1 MNTRRTTHTLT
12 ALAAATALSAALTGC
27 NASADVKPTETIGR
41 CTECTPAPTPTT
53 ATTTTLD
60 AAAKEKADQVA
71 AEAAWRKFLRVLYT
85 LDTIPTEQVPSAVK
99 AVAVDPTAS
108 LMLKKSADDRGAGLA
123 AYGVP
128 ISFISWPQPING
140 ASTAVLS
147 DCQDGSQA
155 GDLDTKTNTKLTV
168 GTVNT
173 PNRGTLTRTS
183 DGWRVASSELVKGT
197 TCTPGE

>member
-1 MNTRRTTHTLT
+1 MFTVDTMP
-12 ALAAATALSAALTGC
+12 
-27 NASADVKPTETIGR
+27 D
-41 CTECTPAPTPTT
+41 
-53 ATTTTLD
+53 
-60 AAAKEKADQVA
+60 DQV
-71 AEAAWRKFLRVLYT
+71 
-85 LDTIPTEQVPSAVK
+85 DSAVK

-108 LMLKKSADDRGAGLA
+108 LIVKKRADDRATGQA

-140 ASTAVLS
+140 ASTAVLR

-155 GDLDTKTNTKLTV
+155 GVLDTKTGSKLGV

-173 PNRGTLTRTS
+173 PIRGTLTRTS

-197 TCTPGE
+197 TCTPEG

>member
-12 ALAAATALSAALTGC
+12 ALAAAGAFAATLTGC
-27 NASADVKPTETIGR
+27 NASADANPTQTIGR
-41 CTECTPAPTPTT
+41 CTDCTPHPTPTDT
-53 ATTTTLD
+53 STTLD
-60 AAAKEKADQVA
+60 AAAKEKADQA
-71 AEAAWRKFLRVLYT
+71 AASDVWRQFLSVLYT
-85 LDTIPTEQVPSAVK
+85 VDTMPTEQVPTAVK
-99 AVAVDPTAS
+99 AVAVDPTAA
-108 LMLKKSADDRGAGLA
+108 LLLKKSANDRAAGLA

-140 ASTAVLS
+140 GATAVLS

-155 GDLDTKTNTKLTV
+155 GDLDVKTGSKLTV

-173 PNRGTLTRTS
+173 PNRGTLKRTP

-197 TCTPGE
+197 TCTPGK

>member
-1 MNTRRTTHTLT
+1 MNTRKATHTLT
-12 ALAAATALSAALTGC
+12 ALGAAAALTAILTGC
-27 NASADVKPTETIGR
+27 DRSATAQPTETIGT
-41 CTECTPAPTPTT
+41 CTECTAAPTPT
-53 ATTTTLD
+53 ATSTTLD
-60 AAAKEKADQVA
+60 GATKEKADRAGA
-71 AEAAWRKFLRVLYT
+71 AATWRKFVSVLYT
-85 LDTIPTEQVPSAVK
+85 LDSMPADQVPSAVS

-108 LMLKKSADDRGAGLA
+108 LMLKKSADDRAQGRA
-123 AYGVP
+123 AYGMP

-155 GDLDTKTNTKLTV
+155 GDLDAKTRSKLTV

-173 PNRGTLTRTS
+173 LIRGTVTRTS

-197 TCTPGE
+197 TCTPEG